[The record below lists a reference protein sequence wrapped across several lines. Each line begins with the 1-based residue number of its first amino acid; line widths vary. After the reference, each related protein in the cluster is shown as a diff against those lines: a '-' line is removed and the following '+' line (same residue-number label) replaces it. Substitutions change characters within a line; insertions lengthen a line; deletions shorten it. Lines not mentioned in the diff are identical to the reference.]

1 MRALGPLLQSRL
13 IKSFS
18 MPGYLTGL
26 TEIRCIESPR
36 RERRRG
42 NKERERENVRERGRE
57 RQADR
62 ERERGNK

>member
-1 MRALGPLLQSRL
+1 MAEEDAKAEKEACYRAGC

-42 NKERERENVRERGRE
+42 NKERERE
-57 RQADR
+57 R
-62 ERERGNK
+62 ERECP